1 MDKPANGRNP
11 RIMRWAALGIVS
23 CLVVC
28 VIIVISGRE
37 NTTPE
42 SATDGRQAQGNETS
56 PGESRVSSKYGKTP
70 TEEVDEPPVRD
81 PSLDIDDETVAA
93 MFRVPVSK
101 FHTQRVGNI
110 RRESILQLVE
120 NLANFDD
127 MHLATT
133 STGSRVYSGTYDAAI
148 LCLGHLFR
156 VRRLLAIQRESPKI
170 VTPIMIDC
178 YEKTLEAWP
187 AAYRDWTKRFYG
199 PAERIYEPLAID
211 KVETGAIVAT
221 YMLGESGDVA
231 ALGVLVKGYERHE
244 KWLDQYKRGGRTQCP
259 VPPTLTLYAM
269 HRLVTTASDDALTA
283 EAQVAC
289 KTYLSWAEDHI
300 PPATGKT
307 VSVWN
312 AKYDEGEPFRKIAD
326 PQNALLRKQPK
337 IVIVVY
343 PSRFKDETA
352 FEPGYMPDLSQQGQ
366 EWRKRLFAAA
376 RAILK

>member
-1 MDKPANGRNP
+1 MDKPANGKNP
-11 RIMRWAALGIVS
+11 RIMRWVVIGIAS

-28 VIIVISGRE
+28 VIIVMSGRE

-42 SATDGRQAQGNETS
+42 SATDGRLAQGSETS
-56 PGESRVSSKYGKTP
+56 PGESRVSSKSGKTP

-101 FHTQRVGNI
+101 FHTQRVDNI
-110 RRESILQLVE
+110 RRESISQLVE

-127 MHLATT
+127 MHLAST
-133 STGSRVYSGTYDAAI
+133 STGTHIPDGSYEAA
-148 LCLGHLFR
+148 LLHLGHLFR
-156 VRRLLAIQRESPKI
+156 VRRLLSIQRESPKI
-170 VTPIMIDC
+170 ITPIMIDS
-178 YEKTLEAWP
+178 YEKALDAFP

-199 PAERIYEPLAID
+199 PAERRYEPLA
-211 KVETGAIVAT
+211 VERVEAGSIVAT

-231 ALGVLVKGYERHE
+231 ALGVLVKGYERQK
-244 KWLDQYKRGGRTQCP
+244 KWLDQYKRAARNQCP
-259 VPPTLTLYAM
+259 VPPPLTLYAI

-300 PPATGKT
+300 PLATGKT
-307 VSVWN
+307 VSAWN

-326 PQNALLRKQPK
+326 PQDALLRKESK

-343 PSRFKDETA
+343 PSRFKDKTP
-352 FEPGYMPDLSQQGQ
+352 FEKNHRPNLSQQGQ